1 MRKIRRWPHSWTAAG
16 ILSMLTVMA
25 TVCISSAY
33 AGIFA
38 ETRMLARLQ
47 QVIEMLGHRI
57 GACGATMITAT
68 CAAALA
74 CNQTLTIMLTHQLC
88 GGLYGD
94 DESERSA
101 QAIDLED
108 SAVVIAPLIPW
119 SIAGAVPLATINAP
133 TLSLA
138 AATFLYLLPLSR
150 MARLGCTPPLG
161 ISDSA
166 SIPKSKPG
174 TRHPTPA
181 QTHAPH
187 VRSWF
192 PS

>member
-1 MRKIRRWPHSWTAAG
+1 
-16 ILSMLTVMA
+16 MLTVMA

-150 MARLGCTPPLG
+150 MLA
-161 ISDSA
+161 SA
-166 SIPKSKPG
+166 VRR
-174 TRHPTPA
+174 RHILT
-181 QTHAPH
+181 TNI
-187 VRSWF
+187 
-192 PS
+192 